1 MNTRAYSKTDN
12 VFRRMMNFTLE
23 MAKKKK
29 KKLALYFVC
38 LSTPLSSSFQE
49 APIVSLSQSSISQD
63 KTEAKYQLRETGY
76 PLRETGDDRFFRFL
90 AILGWNSK
98 KAKKWRVL

>member
-29 KKLALYFVC
+29 KIGSIFC
-38 LSTPLSSSFQE
+38 LSVNTSELVFSRSTN
-49 APIVSLSQSSISQD
+49 SIFIT
-63 KTEAKYQLRETGY
+63 KLY
-76 PLRETGDDRFFRFL
+76 L
-90 AILGWNSK
+90 A
-98 KAKKWRVL
+98 R